1 MIIYFDLYTP
11 VLLNIV
17 AEILPLGGDQWE
29 LVASR
34 YKATIPPS
42 CVARDAESLKS
53 KFKTLRLV
61 KKPTGDPTCPP
72 EVKMAKRLYRE
83 IEAKASVVD
92 FDEDILH
99 QPGIE
104 DNATMDDDEEG
115 IDEVVDEYEG
125 AGEPEIVAPATVTA
139 TPASAS
145 ASASSSS
152 NSFSSG
158 RKKKRAEF
166 LTTSR
171 AGLTET
177 QLINLGKSGALGKS
191 EASRKKNKIDL
202 MIEEA
207 GNDKTTDSFMQVFL
221 MHMQASDQRRLEA
234 EERRLEAEERRAE
247 ERRQDRAEREIR
259 EAAERERRDKHDLL
273 LFSLLKKD

>member
-99 QPGIE
+99 ILGYGFSTAPIPHSA
-104 DNATMDDDEEG
+104 DCL
-115 IDEVVDEYEG
+115 IVV
-125 AGEPEIVAPATVTA
+125 I
-139 TPASAS
+139 
-145 ASASSSS
+145 
-152 NSFSSG
+152 
-158 RKKKRAEF
+158 
-166 LTTSR
+166 
-171 AGLTET
+171 
-177 QLINLGKSGALGKS
+177 ALLS
-191 EASRKKNKIDL
+191 
-202 MIEEA
+202 
-207 GNDKTTDSFMQVFL
+207 
-221 MHMQASDQRRLEA
+221 
-234 EERRLEAEERRAE
+234 
-247 ERRQDRAEREIR
+247 
-259 EAAERERRDKHDLL
+259 
-273 LFSLLKKD
+273 